1 MYIWLVM
8 RWKKVFL
15 LGRLSWSFNSMLK
28 ERDDNTK
35 DQNCATFITSFV
47 CLVLCLNSVRQTL
60 SILISKCI
68 LLYKCSWLH
77 VPYVHVNIAKVDWLI
92 DWLIGWSFTPYQQY
106 FSHVTT
112 EILLKKIVTFTLY
125 FYVSVNIKSKLIE

>member
-1 MYIWLVM
+1 MNLFSFFISIVSGLIEKYIGFQSVRMQNFIIFNHICYSNKIHALFINMYIWLVM

-47 CLVLCLNSVRQTL
+47 GLVLCLNSVDKLYQYWYQ
-60 SILISKCI
+60 SVFCYINVHDCI
-68 LLYKCSWLH
+68 
-77 VPYVHVNIAKVDWLI
+77 
-92 DWLIGWSFTPYQQY
+92 F
-106 FSHVTT
+106 FM
-112 EILLKKIVTFTLY
+112 FM
-125 FYVSVNIKSKLIE
+125 

>member
-1 MYIWLVM
+1 MFINMYIWLVM

-92 DWLIGWSFTPYQQY
+92 DWLIDWMEFYAVSAIFQPCNDRNIAKENCNIYI
-106 FSHVTT
+106 V
-112 EILLKKIVTFTLY
+112 LLCI
-125 FYVSVNIKSKLIE
+125 S